1 MKLAIS
7 LYAIKMN
14 QQYKVKRSSSKDYSL
29 ICVDSNCK
37 WYFPASKHGKT
48 DMFKVRKLND
58 THTCSLEI
66 IYEDHPQATSDIIA
80 DCIKRRIINPK
91 RNYKPNDIVEDIA
104 EDYSISISYHKAWRA
119 KEKATFDVKGSPY
132 DSYNEIPGFLYMIQ
146 KCNPGTI
153 TDLVQ
158 DDEGRFKYCFFALAS
173 SIKGWNHC
181 TPIIVVDATFLKNA
195 YGGTLIVANAQDAD
209 RHIFPL
215 AFAIVDSEN
224 DASWQYF
231 MDKLKQTY
239 GEREEQCIIS
249 DRHESIAKSVKMIFP
264 NLMHGV
270 CCFHL
275 FQNIKSR
282 FRKGG
287 DELRD
292 AFYCAAKAYNLANFE
307 GFMKEIDTIDNRIRP
322 YLTNEVGLNKWT
334 RVYSTNKRY
343 STMTSIISE
352 SVNSALKEVRELP
365 IGTLLECLRCLVQ
378 RWSWTNKNRALATL
392 TTLAKGPEMELK
404 DKLDRSKKLQVE
416 TSNHAIYTVNELK
429 SSYIVDIQKKTCTC
443 QRFQYDEMPCSHAMA
458 VISKRHFKCYNF
470 CSYFYTKQA
479 FLATYEETVFPIGD
493 RDSWELP
500 DHIRQIEVLPPKHK
514 RPAGRPRKQR
524 YKTAM
529 EKATQNQ
536 CTQCLKRG
544 HNRRTCKNEPLEP
557 SAKRKRY

>member
-1 MKLAIS
+1 MELMTLVLYYNGKIVDKCIYTDYEVTGILLPKSFSYNDLQTKICSELDLNNKTLISMEILFQIRPTIPPMKIKDDSGCRFYEQIRKKNDDEAAYPLLINFSVSSDPNQSLSDQKLSCIPHSTQIDSNAEPYVQETEELPTTAQLAQTIAEYITDQVEKATNTSWENTSNIITDPRVESIQIGQLYKDKDTMKLAIS

-37 WYFPASKHGKT
+37 W
-48 DMFKVRKLND
+48 
-58 THTCSLEI
+58 
-66 IYEDHPQATSDIIA
+66 
-80 DCIKRRIINPK
+80 IINPK

-209 RHIFPL
+209 RHVFPL

-249 DRHESIAKSVKMIFP
+249 DRHESIAKSVKIIFP

-292 AFYCAAKAYNLANFE
+292 AFYQAK
-307 GFMKEIDTIDNRIRP
+307 K
-322 YLTNEVGLNKWT
+322 
-334 RVYSTNKRY
+334 
-343 STMTSIISE
+343 SI
-352 SVNSALKEVRELP
+352 
-365 IGTLLECLRCLVQ
+365 
-378 RWSWTNKNRALATL
+378 
-392 TTLAKGPEMELK
+392 
-404 DKLDRSKKLQVE
+404 
-416 TSNHAIYTVNELK
+416 
-429 SSYIVDIQKKTCTC
+429 
-443 QRFQYDEMPCSHAMA
+443 
-458 VISKRHFKCYNF
+458 
-470 CSYFYTKQA
+470 
-479 FLATYEETVFPIGD
+479 
-493 RDSWELP
+493 
-500 DHIRQIEVLPPKHK
+500 
-514 RPAGRPRKQR
+514 
-524 YKTAM
+524 
-529 EKATQNQ
+529 
-536 CTQCLKRG
+536 
-544 HNRRTCKNEPLEP
+544 
-557 SAKRKRY
+557 